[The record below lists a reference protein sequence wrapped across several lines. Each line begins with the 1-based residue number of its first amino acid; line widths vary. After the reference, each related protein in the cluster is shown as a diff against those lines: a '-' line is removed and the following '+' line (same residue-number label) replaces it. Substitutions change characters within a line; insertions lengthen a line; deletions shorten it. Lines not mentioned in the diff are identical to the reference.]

1 MSSEQRNRV
10 SLIGAILVLIGV
22 ALLLRQ
28 MHIIDISAKK
38 LLWIALTIYGGATV
52 TRSFLYNVRH
62 KIFWGSL
69 CFFTGILFTLKEYG
83 LVYGSA
89 PMFLPAALVIF
100 GCSFLVLFI
109 FNVRDWHLLIPS
121 VLFLGV
127 GGALMLTEL
136 RMLYA
141 EQVWYVVHNYWPVAL
156 ILMGTA
162 MVLRKRTA
170 M

>member
-28 MHIIDISAKK
+28 MHMLDISGKK
-38 LLWIALTIYGGATV
+38 LLFIALALYGGATV
-52 TRSFLYNVRH
+52 TRSLLYNVRH

-69 CFFTGILFTLKEYG
+69 CFFSGILLTLKEYG

-89 PMFLPAALVIF
+89 PMFLPAVLVIF
-100 GCSFLVLFI
+100 GFSFLVLFI
-109 FNVRDWHLLIPS
+109 FNVRDWHLIIPS
-121 VLFLGV
+121 LLFIGLG
-127 GGALMLTEL
+127 ASLMLTEL

-141 EQVWYVVHNYWPVAL
+141 EQVWHVLRNYWPVAL
-156 ILMGTA
+156 ILMGGA
-162 MVLRKRTA
+162 MVLRRRSA
-170 M
+170 

>member
-1 MSSEQRNRV
+1 MSREQRNRV

-28 MHIIDISAKK
+28 MHILEISAKK
-38 LLWIALTIYGGATV
+38 LLWIALALYGAATV
-52 TRSFLYNVRH
+52 TRSFLYDVRQ

-83 LVYGSA
+83 FVYGSA
-89 PMFLPAALVIF
+89 PMFLPAVLVIF
-100 GCSFLVLFI
+100 GFSFLTLFL

-121 VLFLGV
+121 LLFLGL

-141 EQVWYVVHNYWPVAL
+141 EQVWRVVRDYWPVAL
-156 ILMGTA
+156 ILMGGA
-162 MVLRKRTA
+162 MLLRRRTA
-170 M
+170 A